1 MNEILNIN
9 ILSSMLRISTPVTL
23 AAMGGLLCQKA
34 GVFNIAL
41 DGMMLIGAFFGIVGV
56 HFSGGNIW
64 MGYLLAMT
72 CSMLIS
78 LLYGTV
84 GIKMKANLVYSGL
97 AINMLSLGLTS
108 FILNAFF
115 DMAGSLRPAAIRTV
129 PKLVIP
135 VICDIPV
142 LSQLF
147 SGHDMMVYVSFVLVL
162 IMWIVITKTR
172 FGLAVASVG
181 EHPDAARTSGI
192 HPDRIQMIT
201 IMISGAL
208 CGLAGAHLSCDI
220 VSEFSENMVQGRGFT
235 AFTVVAFGNA
245 NPFLTF
251 LASLLFGITSALGT
265 RIDIAAIGIPS
276 SLINTLPYIM
286 CIVALVCST
295 SISKR
300 RSRQVFQQ
308 KDQIR
313 AVIFDMD
320 GVLCRSEKTF
330 IAAIQKALHEFGVDA
345 KEEEFRAMSG
355 ASDDI
360 FIGAVAEKHGVP
372 YQTAMKD
379 RAYTLYGEMA
389 EGNVEAFKDMGHVI
403 RKLREKGLKTAV
415 ASSADRRKVTISLKA
430 VGLSEELFDAII
442 SADQVREAKPAPDL
456 FLKAAE
462 ALNITSACCIALDD
476 SPLGI
481 RGAKEAGMKTIAVL
495 TDRQKEEFQNEDPTC
510 FCQVPTE
517 CYRMI
522 MKNRTY

>member
-1 MNEILNIN
+1 MNQILSIN

-64 MGYLLAMT
+64 VGYLLAMA
-72 CSMLIS
+72 SAMLVS

-84 GIKMKANLVYSGL
+84 GIKLKANLVYTGL

-108 FILNAFF
+108 FVLNAFF
-115 DMAGSLRPAAIRTV
+115 DMAGSLRPAAIHTV

-135 VICDIPV
+135 VLCDIPV

-147 SGHDMMVYVSFVLVL
+147 NGQDMMVYVAFALVLV
-162 IMWIVITKTR
+162 MWVVISKTR

-201 IMISGAL
+201 ILISGAL

-251 LASLLFGITSALGT
+251 LASLLFGAASALGT

-276 SLINTLPYIM
+276 SLINTFPYLM
-286 CIVALVCST
+286 CIVALVCSS
-295 SISKR
+295 SISRR
-300 RSRQVFQQ
+300 RSRQLFRQ

-313 AVIFDMD
+313 AVVFDMD
-320 GVLCRSEKTF
+320 GVLCKSEKTF
-330 IAAIQKALHEFGVDA
+330 IAAIRKALQEYGVDA

-372 YQTAMKD
+372 YRTEMKD
-379 RAYTLYGEMA
+379 RAYTVYGEMA
-389 EGNVEAFKDMGHVI
+389 AGNVEAFQDMDRII
-403 RKLREKGLKTAV
+403 RKLREKGMKTAV
-415 ASSADRRKVTISLKA
+415 ASSADRRKVSISLKA
-430 VGLSEELFDAII
+430 VGLPEELFDAII
-442 SADQVREAKPAPDL
+442 SADQVSKAKPAPDL

-462 ALNITSACCIALDD
+462 VLNITPACCVALDD

-481 RGAKEAGMKTIAVL
+481 HGAKEAGMKTMAVL
-495 TDRQKEEFQNEDPTC
+495 TDRQKEEFQEERPTC

-517 CYRMI
+517 CYRLI
-522 MKNRTY
+522 VRNRI

>member
-1 MNEILNIN
+1 MNDIFNVS

-64 MGYLLAMT
+64 VGYFLAMA
-72 CSMLIS
+72 CSVLVS

-84 GIKMKANLVYSGL
+84 GIKLKANLVYTGL

-115 DMAGSLRPAAIRTV
+115 DMAGSLRPTAIHTI
-129 PKLVIP
+129 PKLDIP
-135 VICDIPV
+135 VICDVPV
-142 LSQLF
+142 LAQLF
-147 SGHDMMVYVSFVLVL
+147 SGQDTMVYVAFLLVFV
-162 IMWIVITKTR
+162 MWVVISKTR

-181 EHPDAARTSGI
+181 EHSDAARTSGI

-201 IMISGAL
+201 IVISGAL

-265 RIDIAAIGIPS
+265 RIDIAGIGVPS
-276 SLINTLPYIM
+276 SLINTFPYLM
-286 CIVALVCST
+286 CIVALVCS
-295 SISKR
+295 SSLSSWH
-300 RSRQVFQQ
+300 SRQLFRQ
-308 KDQIR
+308 KDRIR

-320 GVLCRSEKTF
+320 GVLCKSEKTF
-330 IAAIQKALHEFGVDA
+330 VAAIQRALQEYGVNA
-345 KEEEFRAMSG
+345 GEEEFRAQSG

-360 FIGAVAEKHGVP
+360 FIGAVAEKHGVS

-379 RAYTLYGEMA
+379 RAYTIYGEMA
-389 EGNVEAFKDMGHVI
+389 QGNVEPFKDMDRVI
-403 RKLREKGLKTAV
+403 KRLREKGMKTAV
-415 ASSADRRKVTISLKA
+415 ASSADSRKVSISLKA

-442 SADQVREAKPAPDL
+442 TADQVSEAKPAPDL

-462 ALNITSACCIALDD
+462 VLNIAPACCAALDD

-481 RGAKEAGMKTIAVL
+481 HGAKEAGMKTIAVL
-495 TDRQKEEFQNEDPTC
+495 TDRQKEEFQEEKPTC
-510 FCQVPTE
+510 YCQVPTE
-517 CYRMI
+517 CYRWI
-522 MKNRTY
+522 MKNRA

>member
-1 MNEILNIN
+1 MNEIFNIN

-64 MGYLLAMT
+64 IGYLLAMT
-72 CSMLIS
+72 ASVLVS

-84 GIKMKANLVYSGL
+84 GVKLKANLVYTGL

-115 DMAGSLRPAAIRTV
+115 DMAGSLRPASIHTL

-135 VICDIPV
+135 VICDIPI

-147 SGHDMMVYVSFVLVL
+147 SGQDIMVYVAFVLVF

-201 IMISGAL
+201 IVISGAL

-251 LASLLFGITSALGT
+251 MASLLFGATSALGT

-276 SLINTLPYIM
+276 SLINTFPYIM
-286 CIVALVCST
+286 CIVALVCSS

-300 RSRQVFQQ
+300 RSRQLFQQ
-308 KDQIR
+308 KDQLR

-320 GVLCRSEKTF
+320 GVLCKSEKTF
-330 IAAIQKALHEFGVDA
+330 VAAIQQALHEYGIDA
-345 KEEEFRAMSG
+345 GEEDFRALSG

-360 FIGAVAEKHGVP
+360 FIGAVVEKYGVP
-372 YQTAMKD
+372 YQKDMKD
-379 RAYTLYGEMA
+379 RSYTIYGEIA
-389 EGNVEAFKDMGHVI
+389 KGKVEPFKSMDRMI
-403 RKLREKGLKTAV
+403 KKLREKGLKTAV
-415 ASSADRRKVTISLKA
+415 ASSADIRKVSISLKA
-430 VGLSEELFDAII
+430 VGLDTELFDAII
-442 SADQVREAKPAPDL
+442 SADQVSEAKPAPDL

-462 ALNITSACCIALDD
+462 ILNITPECCVALDD

-481 RGAKEAGMKTIAVL
+481 HGARAAGMKTIAVL
-495 TDRQKEEFQNEDPTC
+495 TDRQKEEFQGEKPTYY
-510 FCQVPTE
+510 CQVPTE
-517 CYRMI
+517 CYRWI
-522 MKNRTY
+522 MKNRA